1 MDINM
6 DIKTFEIT
14 NKVVE
19 WIVSNRIH
27 RDFNKEVNPRLTL
40 NELHHAFEIA
50 FPESVGTLDFG
61 TAKYIDEQLCG
72 SNNCGGF
79 WRQAYDFPGES
90 YTTKFNEDIGL
101 IRVISTG
108 IFTFDYEYGSSI

>member
-1 MDINM
+1 M

-19 WIVSNRIH
+19 WIVDHRIH
-27 RDFNKEVNPRLTL
+27 RNFNQDINPRFTL
-40 NELHHAFEIA
+40 NELHSAFKTA
-50 FPESVGTLDFG
+50 FPESEGTLDFG

-79 WRQAYDFPGES
+79 WRQAYDFPGEV
-90 YTTKFNEDIGL
+90 YTTKYIEDIGL

-108 IFTFDYEYGSSI
+108 IFTFNYEIMDDA